1 MCKSKL
7 LTKLNLPDYQ
17 FNIKRNEKGAPVIF
31 DMLRNRFIAL
41 SPEEWVRQNFV
52 RFLIEEKQF
61 PTALMGNEV
70 SLLQNGIK
78 RRCDTLVADIEGN
91 PFVIVEY
98 KAPSIP
104 ITQSVFDQI
113 VRYNMVMKAKCLI
126 VSNGLQHYCCKID
139 YENNSYS
146 FLRDIPNYSEI

>member
-1 MCKSKL
+1 M
-7 LTKLNLPDYQ
+7 KLNLPHYQ
-17 FNIKRNEKGAPVIF
+17 FNIKKNDKGALVIF
-31 DMLRNRFIAL
+31 DHLRQRFITL
-41 SPEEWVRQNFV
+41 TPEEWVRQNFV

-61 PTALMGNEV
+61 PTALMENEV

-113 VRYNMVMKAKCLI
+113 VRYNMAMKAKCLI

>member
-1 MCKSKL
+1 M
-7 LTKLNLPDYQ
+7 KLNLPHYQ
-17 FNIKRNEKGAPVIF
+17 FNIKKNDKGALVIF
-31 DMLRNRFIAL
+31 DHLRQRFITL
-41 SPEEWVRQNFV
+41 TPEEWVRQNFV

-70 SLLQNGIK
+70 SLLQNDIK

>member
-1 MCKSKL
+1 M
-7 LTKLNLPDYQ
+7 KLNLPHYQ
-17 FNIKRNEKGAPVIF
+17 FNIKKNDKGALVIF
-31 DMLRNRFIAL
+31 DHLRQRFITL
-41 SPEEWVRQNFV
+41 TPEEWVRQNFV

-70 SLLQNGIK
+70 SLLQIGIK

>member
-1 MCKSKL
+1 M
-7 LTKLNLPDYQ
+7 KLNLPHYQ
-17 FNIKRNEKGAPVIF
+17 FNIKKNDKGALVIF
-31 DMLRNRFIAL
+31 DHLRQRFFTL
-41 SPEEWVRQNFV
+41 TPEEWVRQNFV

>member
-1 MCKSKL
+1 M
-7 LTKLNLPDYQ
+7 KLNLPHYQ
-17 FNIKRNEKGAPVIF
+17 FNIKKNDKGALVIF
-31 DMLRNRFIAL
+31 DHLRQRFITL
-41 SPEEWVRQNFV
+41 TPEEWVRQYFV

-70 SLLQNGIK
+70 SLLQNGTK

>member
-1 MCKSKL
+1 M
-7 LTKLNLPDYQ
+7 KLNLPHYQ
-17 FNIKRNEKGAPVIF
+17 FNIKKNDKGALVIF
-31 DMLRNRFIAL
+31 YHVRQRFITL
-41 SPEEWVRQNFV
+41 TPEEWVRQNFV

>member
-1 MCKSKL
+1 M
-7 LTKLNLPDYQ
+7 KLNLPHYQ
-17 FNIKRNEKGAPVIF
+17 FNIKKNDKGALVIF
-31 DMLRNRFIAL
+31 DHLRQRFITL
-41 SPEEWVRQNFV
+41 TPEEWVRQNFV

-61 PTALMGNEV
+61 PKALMGNEV

>member
-1 MCKSKL
+1 M
-7 LTKLNLPDYQ
+7 KLNLPHYQ
-17 FNIKRNEKGAPVIF
+17 FNIKKNDKGALVIF
-31 DMLRNRFIAL
+31 DHLRQRFITL
-41 SPEEWVRQNFV
+41 TPEEWVRQNFV

-70 SLLQNGIK
+70 SLLHNGIK

>member
-1 MCKSKL
+1 M
-7 LTKLNLPDYQ
+7 KLNLPHYQ
-17 FNIKRNEKGAPVIF
+17 FNIKKNDKGALVIF
-31 DMLRNRFIAL
+31 DHLRQRFITL
-41 SPEEWVRQNFV
+41 TPEEWVRQNFV

-61 PTALMGNEV
+61 PTALMENEV

-78 RRCDTLVADIEGN
+78 RRCDTLVADIEGK

>member
-1 MCKSKL
+1 M
-7 LTKLNLPDYQ
+7 KLNLPHYQ
-17 FNIKRNEKGAPVIF
+17 FNIKKNDKGALVIF
-31 DMLRNRFIAL
+31 YHLRQRFITL
-41 SPEEWVRQNFV
+41 TPEEWVRQNFV

>member
-1 MCKSKL
+1 M
-7 LTKLNLPDYQ
+7 KLNLPHYQ
-17 FNIKRNEKGAPVIF
+17 FNIKKNDKGTLVIF
-31 DMLRNRFIAL
+31 DHLRQRFITL
-41 SPEEWVRQNFV
+41 TPEEWVRQNFV

-113 VRYNMVMKAKCLI
+113 LRYNMVMKAKCLI

-146 FLRDIPNYSEI
+146 FLSDIPNYSEI

>member
-1 MCKSKL
+1 M
-7 LTKLNLPDYQ
+7 KLNLPHYQ
-17 FNIKRNEKGAPVIF
+17 FNIKKNDKGALVIF
-31 DMLRNRFIAL
+31 DHLRQRFITL
-41 SPEEWVRQNFV
+41 TPEEWVRQNFV
-52 RFLIEEKQF
+52 RFLIEKKQF

>member
-1 MCKSKL
+1 M
-7 LTKLNLPDYQ
+7 KLNLPHYQ
-17 FNIKRNEKGAPVIF
+17 FNIKKNDKGALVIF
-31 DMLRNRFIAL
+31 DHLRQRFITL
-41 SPEEWVRQNFV
+41 TPEEWVRQNFV

-70 SLLQNGIK
+70 ALLQNGIK